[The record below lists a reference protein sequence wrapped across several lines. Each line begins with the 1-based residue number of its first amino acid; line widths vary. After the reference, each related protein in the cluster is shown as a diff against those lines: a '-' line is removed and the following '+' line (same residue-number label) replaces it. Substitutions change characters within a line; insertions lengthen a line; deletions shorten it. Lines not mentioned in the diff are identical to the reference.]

1 MGSSRGK
8 RSLLRRQL
16 RALGAALTLNTSGD
30 RELTRES
37 ASQDA
42 TAGQA
47 RDVRGHGEAAIPRPS
62 VRAPAVATLVVL
74 AALCCVSHARADSG
88 TPPPTTPTSTTPDAP
103 PPDPYKPPAKVSTSK
118 PKPTRPAVVHSAPV
132 YHAPVRTYTPPAP
145 TVRPSA
151 VQPRH
156 TARPRPA
163 RAVHKR
169 KARVVHRH
177 VAPKPKPVRVTFNP
191 FANLVATSSMLKS
204 TAEAGD
210 RGRYLWLAGFA
221 FAVLAISALSFQ
233 LLATRAVAR

>member
-88 TPPPTTPTSTTPDAP
+88 TPPP
-103 PPDPYKPPAKVSTSK
+103 DPYKPPAKASTSK
-118 PKPTRPAVVHSAPV
+118 PKQTRPAVVHSAPV

-145 TVRPSA
+145 AVRPSA
-151 VQPRH
+151 
-156 TARPRPA
+156 
-163 RAVHKR
+163 
-169 KARVVHRH
+169 
-177 VAPKPKPVRVTFNP
+177 
-191 FANLVATSSMLKS
+191 
-204 TAEAGD
+204 
-210 RGRYLWLAGFA
+210 
-221 FAVLAISALSFQ
+221 
-233 LLATRAVAR
+233 